1 MSIYYYSYKRNN
13 TDYKMKSKLILDIE
27 EDDLNLFK
35 KQYIHLADLHDEIE
49 KLFEE
54 GDQIDKRKK
63 KLYND
68 WKEKINFLIDM
79 YNARSKFKT
88 YNRVK

>member
-1 MSIYYYSYKRNN
+1 
-13 TDYKMKSKLILDIE
+13 MKSKLILDIE

-49 KLFEE
+49 KLFKE

-79 YNARSKFKT
+79 YNTRSKFKT

>member
-1 MSIYYYSYKRNN
+1 M
-13 TDYKMKSKLILDIE
+13 SKLILSIDD
-27 EDDLNLFK
+27 DDLNLFK
-35 KQYIHLADLHDEIE
+35 KQYISLVELHEEID

-54 GDQIDKRKK
+54 GEKIDKRKK
-63 KLYND
+63 KAVKE

-88 YNRVK
+88 YNKV